1 MSVAQ
6 GPANH
11 WDGRVGSI
19 LTALTYYRTDLLALP
34 PLPFELTLPQSLDHL
49 AESSTTTVVSAD

>member
-1 MSVAQ
+1 M
-6 GPANH
+6 
-11 WDGRVGSI
+11 DGRVGSI

-49 AESSTTTVVSAD
+49 AESSTTTVMSAD